1 MVTLVHSLQGST
13 EQLPSFRVAYRC
25 DHQALAI
32 GGKREGGIRADVEE
46 IKDPAVD
53 HQGETISMLGQPLDH
68 VEASLL
74 IVITMYHLC
83 ASSSRGRGNGGGL
96 RAQFGDQTLNVART
110 QIEASGLPASIV
122 L

>member
-74 IVITMYHLC
+74 IVITLYHRC
-83 ASSSRGRGNGGGL
+83 ASSSSGRGMEVGCVRNSEIRRSTSRGRRSKRL
-96 RAQFGDQTLNVART
+96 ACR
-110 QIEASGLPASIV
+110 LP
-122 L
+122 

>member
-32 GGKREGGIRADVEE
+32 GGKSEGGIHADVEE

-53 HQGETISMLGQPLDH
+53 HQGVAISMLGQPLDH

-74 IVITMYHLC
+74 IGEPMYHRG
-83 ASSSRGRGNGGGL
+83 ASSSSVRG
-96 RAQFGDQTLNVART
+96 
-110 QIEASGLPASIV
+110 SIPSRSCCT
-122 L
+122 